1 MKKKKK
7 KKPGGGKEAK
17 KARQKKKKKPTMHPM
32 SQALPM
38 MVEYHLEKK
47 RYELVRLQLEV
58 QGLYV
63 KINHFSSNHLSFK
76 LLEINFQFALQF
88 SRLPQKRNPL
98 VLVHKLNLQ
107 VDLLKKNL
115 APTRNEKQKESK
127 A

>member
-63 KINHFSSNHLSFK
+63 KINHF
-76 LLEINFQFALQF
+76 LLNC
-88 SRLPQKRNPL
+88 
-98 VLVHKLNLQ
+98 
-107 VDLLKKNL
+107 
-115 APTRNEKQKESK
+115 
-127 A
+127 